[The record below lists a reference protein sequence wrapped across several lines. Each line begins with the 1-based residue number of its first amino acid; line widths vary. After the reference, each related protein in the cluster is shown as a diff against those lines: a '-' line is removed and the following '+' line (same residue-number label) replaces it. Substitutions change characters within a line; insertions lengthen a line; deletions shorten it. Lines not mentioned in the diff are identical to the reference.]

1 MSDLL
6 DLKLIIDKECQK
18 LTVTIRNNE
27 RNEDVEGII
36 AAVQSYEDRKVP
48 MIPAYFKDSMV
59 MLPQR
64 QIIRLFVSGRKVMV
78 QTSER
83 TYEVKRPLREI
94 EAMLDSSLFVRISQ
108 SETINIRKVKNFDFS
123 AVGTIGVVLEN
134 GERTWVAR
142 RRVKNVKD
150 ALAGGSND
158 GSEK

>member
-134 GERTWVAR
+134 GESTWVAR
-142 RRVKNVKD
+142 RRVKYVKD
-150 ALAGGSND
+150 ALVGGSND

>member
-108 SETINIRKVKNFDFS
+108 SETINIRKMKNFDFS

>member
-6 DLKLIIDKECQK
+6 DLKLIIDKECQR

>member
-94 EAMLDSSLFVRISQ
+94 EAMLNSSLFVRISQ

-123 AVGTIGVVLEN
+123 AVGTIGVVMEN